1 MSFSCIELVALFER
15 EFPSIVQG
23 ANLSKD
29 WKEFEQFLRG
39 YVRLALAKHS
49 TSSSIKRF
57 FKMFMNEARHIRD
70 FSTGQ
75 KIRYEPIKWL
85 WQALRGEGD
94 GIHPDFLLAWSYLFN
109 KYLTDEVVL
118 PDRARC
124 DQWRERWK
132 TGMDEDVARE
142 RWENRERICGLL
154 IGKIEKRG
162 KLNTRYRFEGEMSPE
177 RKRELVG
184 EWWGDYKFHLALAV
198 RDPDELNLFMGNT
211 LSPELMELLHRAK
224 QKGIPF
230 FVTPYYLSLLSIRT
244 DGYDDSTIRGYVIYS
259 EELVENFGQI
269 RAWEKEDVV
278 EPGKPNA
285 AGWLLPN
292 ATNIHRRYPEVAIFI
307 PDSMGRACGGLCAL
321 CQRMYDFQKGH
332 LNFNL
337 DRLKPTDGWEVK
349 MERLMMYYEHDSQ
362 LRDILI
368 TGGDAL
374 MSQNQ
379 TLEKILD
386 AVFRMAVRK
395 RELNKRR
402 GKGKKY
408 AEIQRVRLG
417 SRLLA
422 YLPNRVN
429 DGLIEVLKRF
439 REKAEQV
446 GIQQFFIQ
454 THFESPLEVTEEAI
468 HAARRLLEAGWM
480 ITNQAV
486 FTVAASRRGHTARLR
501 EVLNRIG
508 ILTYYTFSVKGFEEN
523 YALFAPNSRSVQEMS
538 EEKAGGDLS
547 MELEKEVLELL
558 EYPERI
564 PAELPL
570 LLDKFRQPFLA
581 TDRNVMNLPGI
592 GKSMTYQTVGMTKE
606 GKRILHFSLDVGRR
620 HSPQVDHEGSIYI
633 VESKS
638 IAAYL
643 RQLQA
648 LGERVEDY
656 SSLWDYAEGR
666 TESRFALFE
675 YPEPRIEITGDFTN
689 LGIDS

>member
-94 GIHPDFLLAWSYLFN
+94 GIHPDFLLDWYYLFK
-109 KYLTDEVVL
+109 KYRTDEVVL

-230 FVTPYYLSLLSIRT
+230 FVTPCYLSLLSIRT

>member
-1 MSFSCIELVALFER
+1 
-15 EFPSIVQG
+15 
-23 ANLSKD
+23 
-29 WKEFEQFLRG
+29 
-39 YVRLALAKHS
+39 
-49 TSSSIKRF
+49 
-57 FKMFMNEARHIRD
+57 
-70 FSTGQ
+70 
-75 KIRYEPIKWL
+75 
-85 WQALRGEGD
+85 
-94 GIHPDFLLAWSYLFN
+94 
-109 KYLTDEVVL
+109 
-118 PDRARC
+118 
-124 DQWRERWK
+124 
-132 TGMDEDVARE
+132 
-142 RWENRERICGLL
+142 
-154 IGKIEKRG
+154 
-162 KLNTRYRFEGEMSPE
+162 
-177 RKRELVG
+177 
-184 EWWGDYKFHLALAV
+184 
-198 RDPDELNLFMGNT
+198 
-211 LSPELMELLHRAK
+211 
-224 QKGIPF
+224 
-230 FVTPYYLSLLSIRT
+230 
-244 DGYDDSTIRGYVIYS
+244 
-259 EELVENFGQI
+259 
-269 RAWEKEDVV
+269 
-278 EPGKPNA
+278 
-285 AGWLLPN
+285 
-292 ATNIHRRYPEVAIFI
+292 
-307 PDSMGRACGGLCAL
+307 MGRACGGLCAL

-402 GKGKKY
+402 GKGEKY

-422 YLPNRVN
+422 YLPSRVN

-454 THFESPLEVTEEAI
+454 THFESPLEVTEEVIQAT
-468 HAARRLLEAGWM
+468 RCLLEAGWI

-523 YALFAPNSRSVQEMS
+523 YALFVPNSRSLQEML
-538 EEKAGGDLS
+538 EEKVYGDLPV
-547 MELEKEVLELL
+547 ELEKEVLELL

-564 PAELPL
+564 PAELPD
-570 LLDKFRQPFLA
+570 LLDKYRQPFLA

-606 GKRILHFSLDVGRR
+606 GKRILRFSLDAGRR
-620 HSPQVDHEGSIYI
+620 HSPQVDHEGEIYI

-689 LGIDS
+689 LEIDS

>member
-1 MSFSCIELVALFER
+1 MAGTL
-15 EFPSIVQG
+15 
-23 ANLSKD
+23 
-29 WKEFEQFLRG
+29 
-39 YVRLALAKHS
+39 
-49 TSSSIKRF
+49 
-57 FKMFMNEARHIRD
+57 
-70 FSTGQ
+70 
-75 KIRYEPIKWL
+75 
-85 WQALRGEGD
+85 
-94 GIHPDFLLAWSYLFN
+94 
-109 KYLTDEVVL
+109 
-118 PDRARC
+118 
-124 DQWRERWK
+124 
-132 TGMDEDVARE
+132 
-142 RWENRERICGLL
+142 ENRERICGLL